1 MPIIQSRVLWCS
13 RNRAAV
19 HDVHSAYPT
28 QTKKPVKQDE
38 SRTPLPKEQVQPIKA
53 FSPIKAFRTPS
64 LVSDDFEDFED
75 LLSIKRANHI
85 YDSDEEDPDFRFVK
99 RQRTEEDDEEETT
112 GESTMPK
119 EVILHWS
126 DRVVEDEE
134 QGYLLS
140 GVPRSW

>member
-1 MPIIQSRVLWCS
+1 MPIIQSRVLWCA

-19 HDVHSAYPT
+19 HDAHSAYPT
-28 QTKKPVKQDE
+28 QIKKPMKLQDE
-38 SRTPLPKEQVQPIKA
+38 PRTPLAKERVQ
-53 FSPIKAFRTPS
+53 PIKAFRTPS
-64 LVSDDFEDFED
+64 LVSKDFEDFED
-75 LLSIKRANHI
+75 LLSIKRANRI

-99 RQRTEEDDEEETT
+99 RQRTEEGDEEQET

-134 QGYLLS
+134 QGYLLLE
-140 GVPRSW
+140 VPKSW